1 MTGDMGREFDNEY
14 LKRYLRKLKI
24 KLYISVSENKC
35 SMVEIAQKNL
45 QRRLYS
51 YMVQNETLEYLPIL
65 QHSCTAYNNSFH
77 RSIKTTPTKAKKP
90 ENLERIVLDN
100 LKKLQM
106 SKSLKINLSSL

>member
-1 MTGDMGREFDNEY
+1 MGREFDNEY

-51 YMVQNETLEYLPIL
+51 YMVQNETLEYLPF
-65 QHSCTAYNNSFH
+65 YNT
-77 RSIKTTPTKAKKP
+77 RAQLTTTLSIDLLKQPLRKQK
-90 ENLERIVLDN
+90 N
-100 LKKLQM
+100 LKT
-106 SKSLKINLSSL
+106 LKELF